1 MNQITKL
8 ASSPAPKVSIVIPV
22 YNGSNF
28 LSQAIDSALAQTYS
42 NIEIIVVNDG
52 STDSGATETIAKSY
66 GEKIRYFSKLNGGC
80 ASALN
85 FGIEQMQGDLFSWLS
100 HDDLYRPKKVER
112 QVAKYLAQ
120 NNPNSIIFSGYVMR
134 DERNRRLGSSIAHR
148 YLSSEQ
154 LAKPLYPLLR
164 GLVHGCTLLI
174 PRHLFEQVAYFNEQL
189 RTTQDYALW
198 FDLFRQAPLI
208 YDKHVN
214 VIARTHSE
222 QDTQKINAIH
232 LQEGNALWAG
242 FAQQLS
248 AQEMIDLDG
257 SELQFLSN
265 LRDYLAITPFTE
277 ARTSIDQMVEQCKFK
292 LNVKDLRNNPAALAA
307 EQGGSTA
314 TTSTLGTP
322 PIQKPQNF
330 ADYEGVIVKKI
341 KHYIPAFIWST
352 VTFLYRAIRNSV
364 SAIFRTLGIFAA
376 ITFMQRKYRELK
388 MRYELYRDE
397 NLT

>member
-1 MNQITKL
+1 MSLKKL
-8 ASSPAPKVSIVIPV
+8 RSMPKVSIIIPV
-22 YNGSNF
+22 LNGSNF
-28 LSQAIDSALAQTYS
+28 LRQAIDSALAQTYS

-52 STDSGATETIAKSY
+52 STDSGATEAIAKSY
-66 GEKIRYFSKLNGGC
+66 GEKIQYFSKPNGGC

-85 FGIEQMQGDLFSWLS
+85 FGILQMQGDLFSWLS

-120 NNPNSIIFSGYVMR
+120 NNPNSIIFSGYVIR

-148 YLSSEQ
+148 YLSPEQ

-174 PRHLFEQVAYFNEQL
+174 PRHLFEQIAYFNEQL

-198 FDLFRQAPLI
+198 FDLFRQVPLI
-208 YDKHVN
+208 YDQHVN

-242 FAQQLS
+242 FAQKLS
-248 AQEMIDLDG
+248 VQEMIDLDG

-277 ARTSIDQMVEQCKFK
+277 ARISIDQMVEQCKSK
-292 LNVKDLRNNPAALAA
+292 LNVNDLRNNPAV

-314 TTSTLGTP
+314 TTSTLDTP
-322 PIQKPQNF
+322 PIHKPQNF
-330 ADYEGVIVKKI
+330 ADYEGVIVKRI
-341 KHYIPAFIWST
+341 KYYIPAFIWST
-352 VTFLYRAIRNSV
+352 VTLLYRAIRNSV
-364 SAIFRTLGIFAA
+364 SAIFRILGIFAA